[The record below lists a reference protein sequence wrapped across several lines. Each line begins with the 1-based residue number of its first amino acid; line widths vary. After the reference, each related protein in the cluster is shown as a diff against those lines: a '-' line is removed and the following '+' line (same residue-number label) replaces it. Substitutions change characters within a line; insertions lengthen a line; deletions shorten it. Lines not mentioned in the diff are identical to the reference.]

1 MAKKKT
7 AGSPTP
13 DAAPERAAS
22 AEPRR
27 GRTAAKSAAVPAETP
42 DLANDRSSGMPEA
55 AGQRVTTADSSD
67 ADSVTFVSV
76 TMTSP
81 TYEQIAEAAYQRYLS
96 RGGSDGRDFDD
107 WLEAERELKSK

>member
-1 MAKKKT
+1 M
-7 AGSPTP
+7 P
-13 DAAPERAAS
+13 
-22 AEPRR
+22 
-27 GRTAAKSAAVPAETP
+27 KSAAPAETP

-55 AGQRVTTADSSD
+55 AGQRVTTAESSD
-67 ADSVTFVSV
+67 ADSITFVSV

-81 TYEQIAEAAYQRYLS
+81 TYEQIAEAAYQRYLN

>member
-7 AGSPTP
+7 AGSPT

-22 AEPRR
+22 AAPRR
-27 GRTAAKSAAVPAETP
+27 DRTMAKNAAPAETP

-67 ADSVTFVSV
+67 ADSITFVSV